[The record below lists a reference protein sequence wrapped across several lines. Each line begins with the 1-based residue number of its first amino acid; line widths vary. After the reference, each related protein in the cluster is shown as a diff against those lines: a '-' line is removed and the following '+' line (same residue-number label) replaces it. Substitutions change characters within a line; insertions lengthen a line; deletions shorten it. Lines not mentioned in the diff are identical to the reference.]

1 MAKTSTPTAVARP
14 RLLTRRQA
22 AELLNVSMGT
32 LARWAGERRGPSFIK
47 LTDGDAGSVRYP
59 EDLLDEFLTTRLKAS
74 KDAAVGGS
82 PK

>member
-1 MAKTSTPTAVARP
+1 MAKTSTPAAVARP

-22 AELLNVSMGT
+22 AERLNVSMGT
-32 LARWAGERRGPSFIK
+32 MARWAGDRMGPPFVK
-47 LTDGDAGSVRYP
+47 LDAGSVRYP
-59 EDLLDEFLTTRLKAS
+59 EDLLDEFLATRLRAP